1 MLKKVIIENTIE
13 NVFCYFLKQLK
24 NATDLLDQEGST
36 FRAVLEEV
44 NRTLSIKV
52 KLNWS
57 KHPSSNSWPSLSKSG

>member
-1 MLKKVIIENTIE
+1 MENTIE